1 MNTPEVELPAASEF
15 TWTTVDG
22 AVTSVQGEPVVL
34 LYTGEKPQK
43 NIVLALKYDDHH
55 KDRPTFL

>member
-34 LYTGEKPQK
+34 LCKKIKKSTIRMYNGIYHIDKSIEC
-43 NIVLALKYDDHH
+43 
-55 KDRPTFL
+55 